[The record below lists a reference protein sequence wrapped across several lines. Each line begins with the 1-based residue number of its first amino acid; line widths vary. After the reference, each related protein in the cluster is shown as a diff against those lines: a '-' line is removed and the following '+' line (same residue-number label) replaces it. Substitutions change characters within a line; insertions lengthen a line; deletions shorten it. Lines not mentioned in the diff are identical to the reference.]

1 MTTREVHQIAN
12 RFNRIMRA
20 DIDDNK
26 RKNWLSNLQSDIE
39 GKYDIDNDSDDKY
52 KNAEKY
58 VMVVH
63 QTIVEARTN

>member
-1 MTTREVHQIAN
+1 
-12 RFNRIMRA
+12 MRA